1 MSGIMQATFFMRPAV
16 SGADYVRAVGTKA
29 PTLGSSGAIWTPS
42 GWISVQ
48 NANADDANRSIPLA
62 VTFSITS
69 TNYTTTFIGSNSY
82 ATFGSGSNTFSS
94 LSASN
99 PALNKIHFGAA
110 DNSYQR
116 VAYRSVGTDYTRIR
130 YEGNGSTSGTLGS
143 PGIVVELTFFNVAK
157 TGSVQLVELLVG
169 NHNRT
174 GGQFGIA
181 SSSAYYANGT
191 GTLSA
196 NQSYVFEGNLTG
208 SSWTLHSGS
217 FVSGT
222 GY

>member
-1 MSGIMQATFFMRPAV
+1 MSGVMQSTFFMRPGVLA
-16 SGADYVRAVGTKA
+16 SDYVRASGTKA
-29 PTLGSSGAIWTPS
+29 PTLGSGGTSWTPS
-42 GWISVQ
+42 GWTSLR
-48 NANADDANRSIPLA
+48 NANADDASVAVTMA
-62 VTFSITS
+62 VTFTITS
-69 TNYTTTFIGSNSY
+69 TAYGSCFVGSNSY
-82 ATFGSGSNTFSS
+82 ITFGSGSSTFSS

-116 VAYRSVGTDYTRIR
+116 VASRSVGTDYTRIR

-143 PGIVVELTFFNVAK
+143 PGIVAEITFFNPVK
-157 TGSVQLVELLVG
+157 TGSVQLVELLIG

-174 GGQFGIA
+174 NGQFGIA

-191 GTLSA
+191 GTLTA

-208 SSWTLHSGS
+208 TSWTLHSS
-217 FVSGT
+217 AFVSGT
-222 GY
+222 DY